1 MEKQSNLEFE
11 LSPESSTSIQTK
23 STLQRFK
30 EMLTS
35 FGPGVIAVL
44 AWLGAGDLVD
54 SSIAGAHYGYD
65 LMWVL
70 AISLLIRY
78 VIVSMM
84 SRYTLCNV
92 EGLSLVQGFSRL
104 HRFYPY
110 FIGAYALIMGHLFN
124 SYMIK
129 GAAEGLTHLLG
140 FGNTLMW
147 AIVVVAA
154 GFLLIGRSIYNT
166 LENGMKFLLAL
177 KTFCLILVAIMAT
190 PDVGA
195 IAKGTVGFSIPKDV
209 GVYGAF
215 LMAISLVGA
224 VSGSIANFIY
234 PYGFKEK
241 GWTSPIHLKFQR
253 RDLLFAIC
261 VAIILDLAVWVVGAE
276 VLKPNGIQ
284 IHSLQDLAQA
294 LAVHLGTFGFV
305 VFYLGV
311 IGGLFS
317 SAVAFATVFPKV
329 AIDSLHT
336 ANPER
341 KKKYGEKPDNDP
353 LFKWFSMFIL
363 ITPVIWSI
371 PGMPGFVSLVVFI
384 NILSVVGLPVISI
397 GLLILSNQKKAL
409 GQYVNKWYE
418 NALLVGCT
426 ILALWSSIK
435 LAIDFLS

>member
-1 MEKQSNLEFE
+1 MENQPNSNLE
-11 LSPESSTSIQTK
+11 LSPETSTTFPAK
-23 STLQRFK
+23 SRLQRFK
-30 EMLTS
+30 ELLAS

-54 SSIAGAHYGYD
+54 SSIAGAHYGYA

-70 AISLLIRY
+70 ALSLIIRY
-78 VIVSMM
+78 VIVSIM

-92 EGLSLVQGFSRL
+92 EGLTLIQGFSRL
-104 HRFYPY
+104 HKFYPY
-110 FIGAYALIMGHLFN
+110 FLGGYALIMGHLFN

-140 FGNTLMW
+140 FGNVFMW
-147 AIVVVAA
+147 ALIVVLA
-154 GFLLIGRSIYNT
+154 GFILIGRSIYNT
-166 LENGMKFLLAL
+166 LENGMKLLLAL

-195 IAKGTVGFSIPKDV
+195 IAKGTVGFSIPNDV

-241 GWTSPIHLKFQR
+241 GWTKPIHLKFQR

-261 VAIILDLAVWVVGAE
+261 VAIVLDLAVWIVGAE
-276 VLKPNGIQ
+276 VLKPNGIR
-284 IHSLQDLAQA
+284 ITSLQDLAQA

-329 AIDSLHT
+329 AIDGLHT
-336 ANPER
+336 ANKER
-341 KKKYGEKPDNDP
+341 KKKYGDKPQNDP
-353 LFKWFSMFIL
+353 LFKWFSIFIL

-384 NILSVVGLPVISI
+384 NILSVVGLPVISV
-397 GLLILSNQKKAL
+397 GLLIMTNQKKSL

-418 NALLVGCT
+418 NVLLVACT
-426 ILALWSSIK
+426 VLALWSSIK
-435 LAIDFLS
+435 LAVDFLS